1 MKNNKGFTLIELL
14 VVVAIIGILAAVGV
28 VAYNGYTNAAK
39 KNAVKTIHANVVK
52 VLAAETKKCS
62 LDSGGTILKD
72 NTGANGMAC
81 SDYVSSVNA
90 STAGADVVTHV
101 TENSIMGD
109 KNPFD
114 TSCAAVMEAE
124 GEADAAS
131 TETESDSSCGA
142 NDLGYVQLDGS
153 SGNSIS
159 ITSKFDSGDTD
170 TVEDSISLE

>member
-62 LDSGGTILKD
+62 LDSSGTILND
-72 NTGANGMAC
+72 NTGANGMSC
-81 SDYVSSVNA
+81 SDYTTSVNA

-114 TSCAAVMEAE
+114 TSCAAVMEAA
-124 GEADAAS
+124 GDAEAS
-131 TETESDSSCGA
+131 SETDTSSSCGENA
-142 NDLGYVQLDGS
+142 LGYVQLDGS

-159 ITSKFDSGDTD
+159 ITSKFDSGATD

>member
-124 GEADAAS
+124 GDAEAS
-131 TETESDSSCGA
+131 TETETETESSCGE

-159 ITSKFDSGDTD
+159 ITSTFDTGQ